1 MSYIGGCTRDQ
12 SMSKSFFS
20 MRLVLFLAIVLFGSN
35 TPGQTQSGATP
46 KKARTFEDYELRT
59 LKEIGETKAEGDSL
73 GNMEETMLVYS
84 NNLPSRVRVTY
95 TGSKRP
101 APGIKKEA
109 LRQWAR
115 LYAGFPEG
123 YTGPY
128 QTEMLFVEDHK
139 EYWLAVRTASLPLLE
154 KELKQGEAVDLCLI
168 RVGRAKT
175 SAASSEWE
183 PVLLVELFQKA
194 K

>member
-1 MSYIGGCTRDQ
+1 MSDQ
-12 SMSKSFFS
+12 IMSKSLFCKH
-20 MRLVLFLAIVLFGSN
+20 LVLLSVLVMCASIH
-35 TPGQTQSGATP
+35 GQDHSVATP
-46 KKARTFEDYELRT
+46 KKARTFEDYEVRT
-59 LKEIGETKAEGDSL
+59 LKEIAETKAEGDSI
-73 GNMEETMLVYS
+73 GNMGESMRVYS

-95 TGSKRP
+95 TGSRRP
-101 APGIKKEA
+101 TLIIKKEV

-139 EYWLAVRTASLPLLE
+139 EYWLGVRTASLPLLE
-154 KELKQGEAVDLCLI
+154 KDLKPGEAVDLCLI
-168 RVGRAKT
+168 RVGSART
-175 SAASSEWE
+175 SSKWE
-183 PVLLVELFQKA
+183 PVVLVELFQKA

>member
-1 MSYIGGCTRDQ
+1 MRHVCERSPAKST
-12 SMSKSFFS
+12 SKSFFP
-20 MRLVLFLAIVLFGSN
+20 MQLILLAVVLCGSS
-35 TPGQTQSGATP
+35 THGQTQSGATP

-59 LKEIGETKAEGDSL
+59 LKEIAETKAEGDSL
-73 GNMEETMLVYS
+73 GNMEETMWVYS
-84 NNLPSRVRVTY
+84 NNMPSRVRVTY

-101 APGIKKEA
+101 ASATKKEA

-139 EYWLAVRTASLPLLE
+139 EYWLAVRTTALPLLE

-168 RVGRAKT
+168 RVGSAKT
-175 SAASSEWE
+175 SSASPEWE